1 MGADGG
7 HMLLICKIDAIQN
20 HQLDKAIV
28 SSESHLF
35 FHSIPN
41 RPSPLPLLSAFLLL
55 SPNALRDAG
64 KVTSVPT
71 IKENKWQ
78 YQTANGK
85 TGHNCTDQRF
95 IAAQP
100 IRSLTAIMP

>member
-1 MGADGG
+1 METDGG
-7 HMLLICKIDAIQN
+7 HMLLICKIEAIQN
-20 HQLDKAIV
+20 HQLDKAMV
-28 SSESHLF
+28 YSESHLF

-64 KVTSVPT
+64 KFISVPT
-71 IKENKWQ
+71 IKENKRQ

-95 IAAQP
+95 FAAQS
-100 IRSLTAIMP
+100 IHSLTATMP